1 VDGGGR
7 VSAGRFRPVE
17 PPRAY
22 RCGVEDA
29 VTMHDVGRV
38 DLEPDEQV
46 TFTTPAG
53 GEYDLARKSWGFYAT
68 PSLNGRCGRFG
79 LRPVLVRNTRRQW
92 FVLLVERGCEDDFDR
107 YLASER
113 LEVVTW
119 LASDHD
125 LERLERALAAA
136 GEAAPG

>member
-1 VDGGGR
+1 
-7 VSAGRFRPVE
+7 VSGARFRPVD

-29 VTMHDVGRV
+29 VTMHDVGRMA
-38 DLEPDEQV
+38 LEPDEQV

-68 PSLNGRCGRFG
+68 PSLNGRLGRFG

-92 FVLLVERGCEDDFDR
+92 FVLLVERGCEDDFDA

-119 LASDHD
+119 LASDDD
-125 LERLERALAAA
+125 LERLERGLAAA
-136 GEAAPG
+136 EAGP

>member
-1 VDGGGR
+1 MSGGE
-7 VSAGRFRPVE
+7 RFRPVE

-22 RCGVEDA
+22 VCGVADE

-38 DLEPDEQV
+38 DLAPDEQV
-46 TFTTPAG
+46 TFSTPAG

-68 PSLNGRCGRFG
+68 PSLNGRLLRFG
-79 LRPVLVRNTRRQW
+79 LRAVLVRNTRRQW
-92 FVLLVERGCEDDFDR
+92 FVMLVEEGGEEAFAA

-119 LASDHD
+119 LASDDD
-125 LERLERALAAA
+125 LERLERGLALTGAA
-136 GEAAPG
+136 EPVTP